1 MAVNVKLAWLLN
13 LQVNKDNE
21 LLLELWKTRY
31 HVEIVITD
39 VISHTYII

>member
-21 LLLELWKTRY
+21 LLLELWKT
-31 HVEIVITD
+31 IM
-39 VISHTYII
+39 